1 MNLQKTKTMKPR
13 IYLAMFIIPL
23 GLIIAAVPQNVTHP
37 YKLNANQLLTEASNT
52 SQFLGPDAV
61 ADMIVQKDPN
71 LQLIDVRTPDEFMKF
86 SLPGA
91 INIPL
96 PDLLSDEFKDVLDQE
111 VKMNVFYSNGTLQAN
126 EAWMITTQLGYKNN
140 YVLQGGLNY
149 WAETIM
155 NPTAPATTSPDE
167 ELAKYDFRQ
176 GASMALGGG
185 ISQSPATAGASD
197 AKTPAKP
204 VIKKETKKKAQG
216 GC

>member
-1 MNLQKTKTMKPR
+1 MNPR
-13 IYLAMFIIPL
+13 ILLALFIIPL

-37 YKLNANQLLTEASNT
+37 YKLSAEQMLAEATST
-52 SQFLGPDAV
+52 SQLVSPDAV
-61 ADMIVQKDPN
+61 ADMLIQADPN
-71 LQLIDVRTPDEFMKF
+71 LQLIDVRTPDDFLKF

-96 PDLLSDEFKDVLDQE
+96 TDLLSDEYKDLLDQDI
-111 VKMNVFYSNGTLQAN
+111 KMNVFYSNGTLHAN
-126 EAWMITTQLGYKNN
+126 EAWMIATQLGYKNN

-155 NPTAPATTSPDE
+155 NPTVPPATSPDE
-167 ELAKYDFRQ
+167 ELAKYDFRM

-185 ISQSPATAGASD
+185 TLESATAGASD
-197 AKTPAKP
+197 IKVPEKP
-204 VIKKETKKKAQG
+204 IIKKAAKKKVQG

>member
-1 MNLQKTKTMKPR
+1 MKPR
-13 IYLAMFIIPL
+13 ILLAIFIIPL
-23 GLIIAAVPQNVTHP
+23 GLIIAAVPQNVTRP
-37 YKLNANQLLTEASNT
+37 YKLSAAQMLTEASGN
-52 SQFLGPDAV
+52 SQFMTPDQV

-71 LQLIDVRTPDEFMKF
+71 LQLIDVRTPDEFIKF

-96 PDLLSDEFKDVLDQE
+96 QDLLSEEFKDILDQDI
-111 VKMNVFYSNGTLQAN
+111 KMNVFYSNGTLNSN
-126 EAWMITTQLGYKNN
+126 EAWMITAQLGYKNN

-155 NPTAPATTSPDE
+155 NPTAPPSTSPDE
-167 ELAKYDFRQ
+167 ELAKYNFRM

-185 ISQSPATAGASD
+185 AAESAVSGSSEAVSAP
-197 AKTPAKP
+197 KP
-204 VIKKETKKKAQG
+204 IIKKATKKKVQG